1 MGENQSQNTPLTSI
15 NLYDYDRLM
24 IENHSGFLIDI
35 GGKEMQKQGN
45 RNRGGVE
52 RAFGPSKFWVQ
63 SSIALFLVV
72 SQMAVTGCAQI
83 AETVKASVAEEEL
96 SDLPNSDLTTYVIDL
111 SGSTYP
117 LDQIAALGSGIDDFI
132 SGETYGNPFSSPK
145 KAPKGLSIQFIT
157 ENSANAPRI
166 VLASVE
172 TSNDLYE
179 WMINNSPNLDQAKQV
194 WDGFVRA
201 RKTVWNENI
210 FQQSNCTERAVT
222 ALGTQGISADLLAEP
237 ARIICDDANASFEA
251 LNEMKDFVENPDVPM
266 GSDVFGALNAAV
278 SNLNFASENINVTK
292 KIIVIASDL
301 IDTNPDKDFTN
312 KLMSIDD
319 PKQAC
324 ELGQNDQSA
333 DPEKT
338 GSLRDFSIVLVGL
351 GNTKAPAAFI
361 EKTRNYWFCYLESA
375 GAKVNEVTDLAGY

>member
-1 MGENQSQNTPLTSI
+1 
-15 NLYDYDRLM
+15 
-24 IENHSGFLIDI
+24 
-35 GGKEMQKQGN
+35 
-45 RNRGGVE
+45 
-52 RAFGPSKFWVQ
+52 
-63 SSIALFLVV
+63 
-72 SQMAVTGCAQI
+72 VTGCSQI
-83 AETVKASVAEEEL
+83 TETLKASIAEEEL

-117 LDQIAALGSGIDDFI
+117 LDQIAALGSGIDEFI
-132 SGETYGNPFSSPK
+132 SGDTYGNPFSSPK

-172 TSNDLYE
+172 TSNELYE
-179 WMINNSPNLDQAKQV
+179 WMIENSPNRDQAKQV

-201 RKTVWNENI
+201 RKTVWKESI
-210 FQQSNCTERAVT
+210 FQQSNCVERAIS
-222 ALGTQGISADLLAEP
+222 ALGTQGISKDLLSDP
-237 ARIICDDANASFEA
+237 AQIICNDASESYAA
-251 LNEMKDFVENPDVPM
+251 LNEMKDFVSNPNVPM

-301 IDTNPDKDFTN
+301 IDTSPDKDFSN
-312 KLMSIDD
+312 KLVNLEN

-324 ELGQNDQSA
+324 ELGQNDQNA
-333 DPEKT
+333 DPEET
-338 GSLRDFSIVLVGL
+338 GSLKDFSIVLVGL
-351 GNTKAPAAFI
+351 GNTKTPAAFI

>member
-1 MGENQSQNTPLTSI
+1 
-15 NLYDYDRLM
+15 M
-24 IENHSGFLIDI
+24 IENHGGFLGEA

-63 SSIALFLVV
+63 SSIALFLAV
-72 SQMAVTGCAQI
+72 SQIAVTGCSQI
-83 AETVKASVAEEEL
+83 TETLKASIAEEEL

-172 TSNDLYE
+172 TSNELYE
-179 WMINNSPNLDQAKQV
+179 WMIENSPNRDQAKQV

-201 RKTVWNENI
+201 RKTVWKESI
-210 FQQSNCTERAVT
+210 FQQSNCVERAIS
-222 ALGTQGISADLLAEP
+222 ALGTQGISQDLLSEP
-237 ARIICDDANASFEA
+237 AQIICDDASESFAA
-251 LNEMKDFVENPDVPM
+251 LSEMQNFVSDPDVPM

-278 SNLNFASENINVTK
+278 SNLNFASENISVTK

-301 IDTNPDKDFTN
+301 IDTSPDKDFSN
-312 KLMSIDD
+312 KLKNLEG

-324 ELGQNDQSA
+324 ELGQNDQSN
-333 DPEKT
+333 DPAET

-375 GAKVNEVTDLAGY
+375 GAKVNEVTDLAAY